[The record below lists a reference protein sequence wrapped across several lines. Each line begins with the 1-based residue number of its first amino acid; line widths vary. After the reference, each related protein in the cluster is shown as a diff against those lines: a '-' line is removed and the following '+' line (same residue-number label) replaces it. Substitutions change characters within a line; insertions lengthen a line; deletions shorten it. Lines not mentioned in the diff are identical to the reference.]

1 MCIYTCVYICK
12 FFLERGEKQHR
23 KGGVLVHDGDI
34 KGSEFNSSHKHT
46 RSTDIYGTW
55 SYGGVGEPESWLN
68 NSYTSG
74 HSEKA
79 HIKRVEEAET

>member
-12 FFLERGEKQHR
+12 FFLERGEKQRR

-46 RSTDIYGTW
+46 RSTDIYGTG
-55 SYGGVGEPESWLN
+55 SYGGRGWGGGVGNL
-68 NSYTSG
+68 
-74 HSEKA
+74 KA
-79 HIKRVEEAET
+79 G